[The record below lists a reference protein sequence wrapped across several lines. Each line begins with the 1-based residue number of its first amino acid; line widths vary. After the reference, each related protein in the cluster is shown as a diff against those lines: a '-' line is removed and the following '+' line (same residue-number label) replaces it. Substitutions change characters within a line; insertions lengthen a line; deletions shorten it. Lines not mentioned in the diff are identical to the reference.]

1 MMVVCWCV
9 LVLPV
14 LILEEPEAGLVFL
27 NLGFQEFRLGREK
40 SSS

>member
-14 LILEEPEAGLVFL
+14 LILEGPEAGLVFL
-27 NLGFQEFRLGREK
+27 DQGTREFDLGEK
-40 SSS
+40 KPSS